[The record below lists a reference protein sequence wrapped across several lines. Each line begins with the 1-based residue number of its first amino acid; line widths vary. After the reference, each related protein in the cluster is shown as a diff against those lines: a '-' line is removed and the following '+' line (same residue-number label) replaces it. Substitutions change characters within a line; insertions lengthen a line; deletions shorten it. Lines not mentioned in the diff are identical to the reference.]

1 MFVDKSSVVLTDK
14 LRSDIGLLRE
24 YLAEPMRSNS
34 LQVDSGLVKSL
45 VELRDSLD
53 GVCALAMSEY
63 VNGDSWANDNY
74 LTGKSALVH
83 ETGQSRKKVDADIAC
98 AKVLS
103 KYSCF
108 MENLS
113 CGKISSEHIKLVT
126 PTFGR

>member
-14 LRSDIGLLRE
+14 LRSDIGLLRKF
-24 YLAEPMRSNS
+24 LAEPVRSNS
-34 LQVDSGLVKSL
+34 FRVDSGLVKSL